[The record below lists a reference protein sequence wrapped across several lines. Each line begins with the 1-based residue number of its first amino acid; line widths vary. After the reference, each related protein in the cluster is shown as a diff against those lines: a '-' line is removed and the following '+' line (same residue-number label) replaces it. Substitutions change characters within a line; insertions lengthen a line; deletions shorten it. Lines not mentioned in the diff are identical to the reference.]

1 MLPSFQGHLP
11 ILTFSDVHK
20 SNPDLKGAKGKRDY
34 QRFGEPAKLNGI
46 TSINGH
52 IFCRFHCENFTQLNQ
67 GCKPPKSRNRAT
79 PIIHPNPPPPKKWA
93 SQGSPNISDARVSS
107 PTLGAVKRHEFFPIH
122 TRCTPP
128 GNPGKMHGVK

>member
-79 PIIHPNPPPPKKWA
+79 PIIHPNPPPTQKMGITRVP
-93 SQGSPNISDARVSS
+93 QHLGCTCFIPNLRGGQTSRILPDTYKVY
-107 PTLGAVKRHEFFPIH
+107 
-122 TRCTPP
+122 PP
-128 GNPGKMHGVK
+128 RESR